1 MTTILGLDTSSR
13 SVAWALIEDDKL
25 INYGEFYLEGIHI
38 NDRLLDCRLKTQA
51 MINELQADYVFIEEA
66 VKVASYSTLIVM
78 AKILGV
84 IISVLKENNKN
95 LFTVTPIAWQSWIKN
110 PNLKT
115 EEKKELLIK
124 HPEIRTKSQQSKFMR
139 EYRKNRTKQWVK
151 EKYVVVVDNDNISD
165 AIAITEIGLHTAK
178 GLIDAEG

>member
-1 MTTILGLDTSSR
+1 
-13 SVAWALIEDDKL
+13 
-25 INYGEFYLEGIHI
+25 
-38 NDRLLDCRLKTQA
+38 
-51 MINELQADYVFIEEA
+51 
-66 VKVASYSTLIVM
+66 M

-124 HPEIRTKSQQSKFMR
+124 HPEIKTKSQQSKFMR

-151 EKYVVVVDNDNISD
+151 DKYDVIVDNDNISD

-178 GLIDAEG
+178 GFIDAED